1 MSHSTTERLFT
12 MLVDWPTE
20 TFVLRL
26 HRIPGL
32 VAGAPAGSPE
42 GTPVVLGPETGADGE
57 RWVAER
63 FRVINHRIRHAAT
76 GLYLTAEGTGKGA
89 AVTLRPK
96 FSDTGSDSSYWRQAW
111 RAFVQRDTGRL
122 MALNDSS
129 NCLLGLADPAAE
141 RPGGPLV
148 LEKGAG
154 AEDKSCTAWAPAA
167 VAPPAPAPAPAPKAT
182 DLPVGTGQV
191 RVPARRYEKYGRII
205 EEIFGETIFREVSG
219 ELLAPGTRIGTFDF
233 DQYSQGD
240 WYTEGREGSLVTFT
254 DSYERAGAVRK
265 AFHRLPGEPAR
276 YVDGGE
282 VDVHYVPPK
291 LVARTNFPAALFDD
305 VSGALVRTPY
315 RLANGHGFYHHPV
328 RREGL
333 YYPRHDGAGTVVQWN
348 KTWMAD
354 NDTTS
359 KVFLSF
365 DGRYF
370 IDQMDI
376 TWAEDGKG

>member
-1 MSHSTTERLFT
+1 MSYSTTERLFT

-42 GTPVVLGPETGADGE
+42 GTPVVLGPETGGDGE
-57 RWVAER
+57 QWVAER
-63 FRVINHRIRHAAT
+63 FRVINHRIRHVAT
-76 GLYLTAEGTGKGA
+76 GLYLTAEESSRGA
-89 AVTLRPK
+89 TVTLRPK
-96 FSDTGSDSSYWRQAW
+96 FPDTGSDSSYWRQAW

-122 MALNDSS
+122 MALHDSS

-154 AEDKSCTAWAPAA
+154 AEDRSCTAWAPAPI
-167 VAPPAPAPAPAPKAT
+167 PPPKPAPAPAPKAT
-182 DLPVGTGQV
+182 DLPVGTGRV
-191 RVPARRYEKYGRII
+191 RVPARRFEKHVRTI
-205 EEIFGETIFREVSG
+205 EQIFDETSFREVPG
-219 ELLAPGTRIGTFDF
+219 ELLAPGTRIEAFDF

-240 WYTEGREGSLVTFT
+240 WYKEGREGSLVTFT
-254 DSYERAGAVRK
+254 DSYETAGAARR

-276 YVDGGE
+276 YVDSGE

-291 LVARTNFPAALFDD
+291 LVARTNFPAALYAD
-305 VSGALVRTPY
+305 VSGALVRTPH
-315 RLANGHGFYHHPV
+315 RLANGHGFYNQPE

-333 YYPRHDGAGTVVQWN
+333 YFPKRDGAGTVVQWN
-348 KTWMAD
+348 KTWIAD

-359 KVFLSF
+359 KVFLCF

-376 TWAEDGKG
+376 TWAEGGKS

>member
-1 MSHSTTERLFT
+1 

-32 VAGAPAGSPE
+32 VAGAAPGSPE
-42 GTPVVLGPETGADGE
+42 GTPVVLAPETGGDGE
-57 RWVAER
+57 QWVAER
-63 FRVINHRIRHAAT
+63 FRVLNHRIRHVAT
-76 GLYLTAEGTGKGA
+76 GLYLTAEESSRGA
-89 AVTLRPK
+89 KVTLRPK

-122 MALNDSS
+122 MALHDSS
-129 NCLLGLADPAAE
+129 NCLLGLAEPAAE
-141 RPGGPLV
+141 RPGGPLI

-154 AEDKSCTAWAPAA
+154 AQDLNCTAWAPAPLP
-167 VAPPAPAPAPAPKAT
+167 APEPAPAPAPKAT
-182 DLPVGTGQV
+182 DLPVGTGRV
-191 RVPARRYEKYGRII
+191 RAPARRFEKRVRTI
-205 EEIFGETIFREVSG
+205 EQIYDETSFREVPG
-219 ELLAPGTRIGTFDF
+219 ELLTPGTRIGAFDF

-240 WYTEGREGSLVTFT
+240 WYQEGREGSLVTFT
-254 DSYERAGAVRK
+254 DSYDTAGAVRR

-276 YVDGGE
+276 YVDSGE

-305 VSGALVRTPY
+305 YSGSLVRTPY
-315 RLANGHGFYHHPV
+315 RLPNGHGFYNQPE

-333 YYPRHDGAGTVVQWN
+333 YFPKRDGAGTVIQWN
-348 KTWMAD
+348 KTWIAD

-359 KVFLSF
+359 KVFLRF
-365 DGRYF
+365 DNRYF

-376 TWAEDGKG
+376 TWADDQKS

>member
-1 MSHSTTERLFT
+1 
-12 MLVDWPTE
+12 MLVDWPAE

-32 VAGAPAGSPE
+32 VAGAAPGSPE
-42 GTPVVLGPETGADGE
+42 GTPVVLAPESGGDGE
-57 RWVAER
+57 QWVAER

-76 GLYLTAEGTGKGA
+76 GLYLTAEGTGRGA
-89 AVTLRPK
+89 TVTLRPK
-96 FSDTGSDSSYWRQAW
+96 FPDTGSDSSYWRQAW

-122 MALNDSS
+122 MALHDSS

-141 RPGGPLV
+141 RPGGPLI

-154 AEDKSCTAWAPAA
+154 AEDRSCTAWAPAP
-167 VAPPAPAPAPAPKAT
+167 VAPPQPAPAPAPKAT
-182 DLPVGTGQV
+182 DLPVGTGRV
-191 RVPARRYEKYGRII
+191 RVPARRYEKDVRTI
-205 EEIFGETIFREVSG
+205 EQIFDATTFREVPG
-219 ELLAPGTRIGTFDF
+219 ELLTPGTRIETFDF
-233 DQYSQGD
+233 DQHSQGD
-240 WYTEGREGSLVTFT
+240 WYREGREGSLVAFT
-254 DSYERAGAVRK
+254 DSYERAGSVRK

-276 YVDGGE
+276 YVDADE

-305 VSGALVRTPY
+305 YSGSLVRTPY
-315 RLANGHGFYHHPV
+315 RLANGHGFYNRPS

-333 YYPRHDGAGTVVQWN
+333 YFPKRDGAGTVVQWN
-348 KTWMAD
+348 KTWIAD
-354 NDTTS
+354 NDTSS
-359 KVFLSF
+359 KVFLCF

-376 TWAEDGKG
+376 TWADGEKS

>member
-1 MSHSTTERLFT
+1 MTERLFT

-32 VAGAPAGSPE
+32 VAGAAAGSPE
-42 GTPVVLGPETGADGE
+42 GTPVVLGPESGGDGE

-76 GLYLTAEGTGKGA
+76 GLYLTAEGTGRGA

-122 MALNDSS
+122 MALNDASD
-129 NCLLGLADPAAE
+129 CLLGLADPAAE

-154 AEDKSCTAWAPAA
+154 AEDRSCTAWAPAP

-182 DLPVGTGQV
+182 DLPVGTGRV
-191 RVPARRYEKYGRII
+191 RVPARRYEKDRRTI
-205 EEIFGETIFREVSG
+205 EQIFDETTFREVPG
-219 ELLAPGTRIGTFDF
+219 ELLAPGTRIATFDF
-233 DQYSQGD
+233 DQHSQGD
-240 WYTEGREGSLVTFT
+240 WYKEGREGRLVAFT
-254 DSYERAGAVRK
+254 DSYEGAGAVRK

-276 YVDGGE
+276 YVDGDE

-291 LVARTNFPAALFDD
+291 LVARTNFPAALFAD
-305 VSGALVRTPY
+305 VSGALVRTPH
-315 RLANGHGFYHHPV
+315 RLANGHGFYNQPQ

-333 YYPRHDGAGTVVQWN
+333 YYPRRDGAGTVVQWN

-359 KVFLSF
+359 KVFLCF

-370 IDQMDI
+370 IDEMDI
-376 TWAEDGKG
+376 TWAEDGKS